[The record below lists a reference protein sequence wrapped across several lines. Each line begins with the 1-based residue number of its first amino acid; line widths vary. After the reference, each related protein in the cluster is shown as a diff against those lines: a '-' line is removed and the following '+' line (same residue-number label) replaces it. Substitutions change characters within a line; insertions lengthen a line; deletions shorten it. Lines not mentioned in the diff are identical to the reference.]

1 MAHLRCDFRSDAM
14 GMNTSMTVILPE
26 KTDRSQVP
34 VVYLLHGLEDNC
46 TGWARYTS
54 VERYAREKNAALVM
68 PEVQRSFYADM
79 DRGLPYFTFIH
90 DELPEICRGFFGFS
104 AKREKNYLMGLSMG
118 GYGALKCGLLAPE
131 TFSAVASLSGGVDAV
146 EIASND
152 AIKGNDGL
160 FFDIFGPADK
170 VKGSDNDLFAVAERL
185 AKRPE
190 MMPKVYMWCGTED
203 FLYQSN
209 LRMRD
214 HLRALGYDLTYEES
228 PGDHQW
234 KYWDTKIQTVL
245 DWLPIKL

>member
-1 MAHLRCDFRSDAM
+1 MPTTQLGWYTDMHIGFKWWTFLSQE
-14 GMNTSMTVILPE
+14 LPAI
-26 KTDRSQVP
+26 
-34 VVYLLHGLEDNC
+34 C
-46 TGWARYTS
+46 
-54 VERYAREKNAALVM
+54 
-68 PEVQRSFYADM
+68 RSFFPYM
-79 DRGLPYFTFIH
+79 SDRREDTF
-90 DELPEICRGFFGFS
+90 
-104 AKREKNYLMGLSMG
+104 AAGLSMG

-190 MMPKVYMWCGTED
+190 MMPKIYMWCGTED

>member
-1 MAHLRCDFRSDAM
+1 
-14 GMNTSMTVILPE
+14 
-26 KTDRSQVP
+26 
-34 VVYLLHGLEDNC
+34 
-46 TGWARYTS
+46 
-54 VERYAREKNAALVM
+54 
-68 PEVQRSFYADM
+68 
-79 DRGLPYFTFIH
+79 
-90 DELPEICRGFFGFS
+90 
-104 AKREKNYLMGLSMG
+104 MG

-146 EIASND
+146 EIASNN
-152 AIKGNDGL
+152 AIKGNDML

-214 HLRALGYDLTYEES
+214 HLRTLGYDLTYEES

-234 KYWDTKIQTVL
+234 KYWDEKIQTVL

>member
-1 MAHLRCDFRSDAM
+1 
-14 GMNTSMTVILPE
+14 
-26 KTDRSQVP
+26 
-34 VVYLLHGLEDNC
+34 
-46 TGWARYTS
+46 
-54 VERYAREKNAALVM
+54 
-68 PEVQRSFYADM
+68 
-79 DRGLPYFTFIH
+79 
-90 DELPEICRGFFGFS
+90 
-104 AKREKNYLMGLSMG
+104 MG

-203 FLYQSN
+203 FLYQSEPAYARPSARAG
-209 LRMRD
+209 LRP
-214 HLRALGYDLTYEES
+214 H
-228 PGDHQW
+228 
-234 KYWDTKIQTVL
+234 V
-245 DWLPIKL
+245 